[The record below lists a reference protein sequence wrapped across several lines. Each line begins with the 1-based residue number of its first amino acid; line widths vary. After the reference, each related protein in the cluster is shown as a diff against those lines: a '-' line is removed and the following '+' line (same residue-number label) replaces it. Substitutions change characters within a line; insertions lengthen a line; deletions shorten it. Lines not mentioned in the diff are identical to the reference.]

1 MNTMMIAL
9 VVVLVILLISIAIGG
24 PIATTLGFTACIVT
38 LLFLT
43 TGHLSFLGTT
53 MYSNAISANNVIVP
67 LFIMMA
73 EFMAKGGI
81 AEDLYYIMA
90 KYLRKLKGGLAVA
103 TTLACTI
110 FAALCGSSPAT
121 AATIGKVS
129 LDAMKKRGYKE
140 HFAIG
145 TVAGGG
151 TLGIMIPPSITLVMY
166 GILTQTSILKL
177 LMAGILPGLMLAG
190 LMCASSI
197 VRANLNPELIGQKKR
212 VKGQPKETV
221 EQIEYEKYDT
231 TFFED
236 FKKTGP
242 ALILIVVIIG
252 GMYSGLATATECAGL
267 GAIAAFLIVLAKMKM
282 TKKIFG
288 DAMMSTV
295 KSSSMM
301 ILMLSAAL
309 MLTNVIGRL
318 GIASA
323 LAQLCTGFGINRW
336 IVMILLI
343 VLWYFL
349 GTIMSPT
356 AMVTLTIPFVFTP
369 LMQLGFD
376 PIWLGIVSTLCV
388 EVGMITPPVG
398 NNLFILKQ
406 TTGLDMGTI
415 IKGALPQI
423 MTLTIGLVI
432 LCVFPQI
439 ATVVPSMMAK

>member
-1 MNTMMIAL
+1 MLQIL
-9 VVVLVILLISIAIGG
+9 LIILIILLISIAIGG
-24 PIATTLGFTACIVT
+24 PIATTLGFTASIAT
-38 LLFLT
+38 LLFLS
-43 TGHLSFLGTT
+43 TGHLSYLGTT
-53 MYSNAISANNVIVP
+53 MYNNAIKPDNVIVP

-81 AEDLYYIMA
+81 AEDLYYVFA

-129 LDAMKKRGYKE
+129 LDAMRKRGYRDD
-140 HFAIG
+140 FAIG

-166 GILTQTSILKL
+166 GILTQTSILSL
-177 LMAGILPGLMLAG
+177 LMAGILPGLLLSF

-197 VRANLNPELIGQKKR
+197 VRAHVNPALIGQQKR
-212 VKGQPKETV
+212 VKGRKHEESEV
-221 EQIEYEKYDT
+221 IYEQYDT
-231 TFFED
+231 SFFQD
-236 FKKTGP
+236 LLKAGP
-242 ALILIVVIIG
+242 ALILIAVIIY
-252 GMYSGLATATECAGL
+252 GMYSGAATATECAGL
-267 GAIAAFLIVLAKMKM
+267 GAICAFLLVLIRGRM
-282 TKKIFG
+282 TRADFFKAIE
-288 DAMMSTV
+288 ATV

-309 MLTNVIGRL
+309 MLTNVIARL
-318 GIASA
+318 GRATA
-323 LAQLCTGFGINRW
+323 LAEMCTSSGLSPW
-336 IVMILLI
+336 AVMIMLF

-349 GTIMSPT
+349 GCIMSPT
-356 AMVTLTIPFVFTP
+356 AMVTLTIPFVFQP
-369 LMQLGFD
+369 LTSMGFN

-388 EVGMITPPVG
+388 EVGMISPPVG

-406 TTGLDMGTI
+406 TTGVDMGTVI
-415 IKGALPQI
+415 RGAIPQI
-423 MTLTIGLVI
+423 AVLTIGLAI

-439 ATVVPSMMAK
+439 ATAIPNLMMSR

>member
-1 MNTMMIAL
+1 MANMMIAL
-9 VVVLVILLISIAIGG
+9 LVILVILLISIAIGG
-24 PIATTLGFTACIVT
+24 PIAVTLGFTASIAT
-38 LLFLT
+38 FLFLT
-43 TGHLSFLGTT
+43 SGHLSFLGTT
-53 MYSNAISANNVIVP
+53 MYDNAISSNNVIVP

-81 AEDLYYIMA
+81 AEDLFYVFA
-90 KYLRKLKGGLAVA
+90 KYLRKIRGGLAVA
-103 TTLACTI
+103 TTLACTV

-129 LDAMKKRGYKE
+129 LDAMRKRGYKD
-140 HFAIG
+140 HFSIG

-151 TLGIMIPPSITLVMY
+151 TLGIMIPPSITLVMF

-177 LMAGILPGLMLAG
+177 LMAGILPGLMLSG

-197 VRANLNPELIGQKKR
+197 IRAHVNPELVGQKKR
-212 VKGQPKETV
+212 VRGEAKEEV
-221 EQIEYEKYDT
+221 EEIEYEKYDT
-231 TFFED
+231 TPLQD
-236 FKKTGP
+236 LAKAGP
-242 ALILIVVIIG
+242 ALVLIFCIVG
-252 GMYSGLATATECAGL
+252 GMYTGLATATECAGL
-267 GAIAAFLIVLAKMKM
+267 GAIAAFFLVIFKRKMNKE
-282 TKKIFG
+282 TFWG
-288 DAMMSTV
+288 AMKATI

-309 MLTNVIGRL
+309 MLTNVVARL

-323 LAQLCTGFGINRW
+323 LATFCTGMGINRW
-336 IVMILLI
+336 VVMIALF

-415 IKGALPQI
+415 IKGAIPQI
-423 MTLTIGLVI
+423 VVLTIGLAI
-432 LCVFPQI
+432 LCIFPQI
-439 ATVVPSMMAK
+439 TTIIPTLMSQ

>member
-1 MNTMMIAL
+1 MDGMLIAL
-9 VVVLVILLISIAIGG
+9 MVVLIILLVSIFIGG

-67 LFIMMA
+67 LFVMMA

-90 KYLRKLKGGLAVA
+90 KYLRKIKGGLAVA

-140 HFAIG
+140 DFAIG

-151 TLGIMIPPSITLVMY
+151 TLGIMIPPSITLVMF

-177 LMAGILPGLMLAG
+177 LMAGILPGLMLAA
-190 LMCASSI
+190 LMCVSSI
-197 VRANLNPELIGQKKR
+197 VRANLNPTLIGQQKR
-212 VKGQPKETV
+212 VKGEPRGAVQE
-221 EQIEYEKYDT
+221 IEYETYDT
-231 TFFED
+231 TPWQD
-236 FKKTGP
+236 FLKAGP
-242 ALILIVVIIG
+242 ALILIVIIIG

-267 GAIAAFLIVLAKMKM
+267 GAVAAFVIVSCRKRM
-282 TKKIFG
+282 TKETFWS
-288 DAMMSTV
+288 AMSATV
-295 KSSSMM
+295 KNSSMM

-309 MLTNVIGRL
+309 MLTNVIARL
-318 GIASA
+318 GIAST
-323 LAQLCTGFGINRW
+323 LATLVADANVNRW
-336 IVMILLI
+336 VIMVLLF

-369 LMQLGFD
+369 LMELGFD

-398 NNLFILKQ
+398 NNLFVLKQ
-406 TTGLDMGTI
+406 TTGLDIGTI
-415 IKGALPQI
+415 IKGAIPQI
-423 MTLTIGLVI
+423 VVLTLGLAI
-432 LCVFPQI
+432 LCIFPNI
-439 ATVVPSMMAK
+439 ATFLPNMMSQ

>member
-1 MNTMMIAL
+1 MLYMLLII
-9 VVVLVILLISIAIGG
+9 LVILLISIAIGG
-24 PIATTLGFTACIVT
+24 PIATTLGFTASMAT
-38 LLFLT
+38 LLFLS
-43 TGHLSFLGTT
+43 TGHLSFLGTK
-53 MYSNAISANNVIVP
+53 MYANAISADNVIVP

-81 AEDLYYIMA
+81 AEDIYYVMA
-90 KYLRKLKGGLAVA
+90 KLTHRVKGGLAVA

-129 LDAMKKRGYKE
+129 LDAMKKRGYRE
-140 HFAIG
+140 DFAIG

-177 LMAGILPGLMLAG
+177 LMAGILPGLLLAA
-190 LMCASSI
+190 LMCGYSI
-197 VRANLNPELIGQKKR
+197 LRANIQPEIVGQQKKTA
-212 VKGQPKETV
+212 GQPAQ
-221 EQIEYEKYDT
+221 QIEYEKYDT
-231 TFFED
+231 TLWQD
-236 FKKTGP
+236 FLKAGP
-242 ALILIVVIIG
+242 ALILIAVIIY
-252 GMYSGLATATECAGL
+252 GMYSGAATATECAGL
-267 GAIAAFLIVLAKMKM
+267 GAVVAFLLVVFKKKM
-282 TKKIFG
+282 TKQVFF
-288 DAMMSTV
+288 DSMSSTV

-301 ILMLSAAL
+301 ILMLTAAL
-309 MLTNVIGRL
+309 MLTNVIARL

-323 LAQLCTGFGINRW
+323 LAELVATMQVNRW
-336 IVMILLI
+336 VVMFLLI
-343 VLWYFL
+343 ILWYFL
-349 GTIMSPT
+349 GCIMSPT
-356 AMVTLTIPFVFTP
+356 AMVTLTIPFIFDP

-406 TTGLDMGTI
+406 TTGLDIGTI

-423 MTLTIGLVI
+423 LVLTTGLVI
-432 LCVFPQI
+432 LCLFPGI
-439 ATVVPSMMAK
+439 ATLIPNLMSK

>member
-1 MNTMMIAL
+1 MSGMMIAL
-9 VVVLVILLISIAIGG
+9 LIILVILLISIAIGG
-24 PIATTLGFTACIVT
+24 PIAVTLGFTACIAT

-81 AEDLYYIMA
+81 AEDLYYILA
-90 KYLRKLKGGLAVA
+90 KYLRKIKGGLAVA

-140 HFAIG
+140 DFAIG

-177 LMAGILPGLMLAG
+177 LMAGILPGLMLAA
-190 LMCASSI
+190 LMCVSSI
-197 VRANLNPELIGQKKR
+197 VRANINPELVGQQKR
-212 VKGQPKETV
+212 LKGAPKSAVKE
-221 EQIEYEKYDT
+221 IEYEKYDT
-231 TFFED
+231 TVLQD
-236 FKKTGP
+236 LGKAAP
-242 ALILIVVIIG
+242 AIILIIVIIG
-252 GMYSGLATATECAGL
+252 GMYSGMATPTECAGL
-267 GAIAAFLIVLAKMKM
+267 GAVASFLIVLFKKKMKKE
-282 TKKIFG
+282 TFWG
-288 DAMMSTV
+288 AMSATV

-309 MLTNVIGRL
+309 MLTNVIARL

-323 LAQLCTGFGINRW
+323 LAGLCTTLHVNRW
-336 IVMILLI
+336 VIMILLI

-356 AMVTLTIPFVFTP
+356 AMVTLTIPFVFAP
-369 LMQLGFD
+369 LTQLGFD

-406 TTGLDMGTI
+406 TTGLDIGTI
-415 IKGALPQI
+415 IKGAIPQI
-423 MTLTIGLVI
+423 VVLTIGLAI
-432 LCVFPQI
+432 LCVFPGI
-439 ATVVPSMMAK
+439 ATMIPNLMS

>member
-1 MNTMMIAL
+1 MLYAL
-9 VVVLVILLISIAIGG
+9 LIILVILLISIAIGG
-24 PIATTLGFTACIVT
+24 PIATTLGFTASIAT

-43 TGHLSFLGTT
+43 TGHLSYLGTK
-53 MYSNAISANNVIVP
+53 MYDNAISPDNVIVP

-81 AEDLYYIMA
+81 AEDIYYVMA
-90 KYLRKLKGGLAVA
+90 KYLRKIKGGLAVA

-129 LDAMKKRGYKE
+129 LEAMKKRGYRE
-140 HFAIG
+140 DFAIG

-166 GILTQTSILKL
+166 GILTQTSILSL
-177 LMAGILPGLMLAG
+177 LMAGILPGLLLSA

-197 VRANLNPELIGQKKR
+197 VRAHVNPELIGQQKR
-212 VKGQPKETV
+212 SKVAAGGAPAEEVVYEEYNPTV
-221 EQIEYEKYDT
+221 LQDLGKAA
-231 TFFED
+231 
-236 FKKTGP
+236 P
-242 ALILIVVIIG
+242 ALVLIAVIIY
-252 GMYSGLATATECAGL
+252 GMYSGAATPTECAGL
-267 GAIAAFLIVLAKMKM
+267 GAIAAFFIVLFKRKL
-282 TKKIFG
+282 TKKVFF
-288 DAMMSTV
+288 DAMEATV

-301 ILMLSAAL
+301 ILMLTSAL
-309 MLTNVIGRL
+309 MLTNVIARL
-318 GIASA
+318 GIATA
-323 LAQLCTGFGINRW
+323 LAQMVTGLQVNRW
-336 IVMILLI
+336 IVMILLF

-349 GTIMSPT
+349 GCIMSPT
-356 AMVTLTIPFVFTP
+356 AMVTLTIPFIFEP

-406 TTGLDMGTI
+406 TCGLDIGTV
-415 IKGALPQI
+415 IKGAWPQI
-423 MTLTIGLVI
+423 VVLTLGLVI
-432 LCVFPQI
+432 LCLFPGI
-439 ATVVPSMMAK
+439 ATLLPSIMR

>member
-1 MNTMMIAL
+1 MLYAL
-9 VVVLVILLISIAIGG
+9 LIILVILLISIAIGG
-24 PIATTLGFTACIVT
+24 PIATTLGFTASVAT

-43 TGHLSFLGTT
+43 TGHLSYLGTK
-53 MYSNAISANNVIVP
+53 MYDNAISPDNVIVP

-81 AEDLYYIMA
+81 AEDIYYVMA
-90 KYLRKLKGGLAVA
+90 KYLRKIKGGLAVA

-129 LDAMKKRGYKE
+129 LDAMKKRGYRE
-140 HFAIG
+140 DFAIG

-166 GILTQTSILKL
+166 GILTQTSILSL
-177 LMAGILPGLMLAG
+177 LMAGILPGLLLSA

-197 VRANLNPELIGQKKR
+197 VRAHVNPELIGQQKR
-212 VKGQPKETV
+212 SRVSAGGAAV
-221 EQIEYEKYDT
+221 EEVVYEEYNT
-231 TFFED
+231 TFLQD
-236 FKKTGP
+236 LAKAAP
-242 ALILIVVIIG
+242 ALVLIAVIIY
-252 GMYSGLATATECAGL
+252 GMYSGAATPTECAGL
-267 GAIAAFLIVLAKMKM
+267 GAIAAFFIVLFKRKL
-282 TKKIFG
+282 TKKVFF
-288 DAMMSTV
+288 DAMEATV

-301 ILMLSAAL
+301 ILMLTSAL
-309 MLTNVIGRL
+309 MLTNVIARL
-318 GIASA
+318 GIATA
-323 LAQLCTGFGINRW
+323 LAQMVTGLQVNRW
-336 IVMILLI
+336 IVMILLF

-349 GTIMSPT
+349 GCIMSPT
-356 AMVTLTIPFVFTP
+356 AMVTLTIPFIFEP

-406 TTGLDMGTI
+406 TCGLDIGTV
-415 IKGALPQI
+415 IKGAWPQI
-423 MTLTIGLVI
+423 VVLTLGLMI
-432 LCVFPQI
+432 LCLFPGI
-439 ATVVPSMMAK
+439 ATLLPGIMR